1 MKNMNEACASR
12 RHAQRIC
19 ATLLAL
25 AIALWSMAL
34 PLGSLTQR
42 AYADDG
48 YTITISNATNGTYAA
63 YQIFYGSY
71 TESDDG
77 TVALGGDA
85 MLVEAMQAS
94 VLSAL
99 ESTGRT
105 YAVTVTY
112 DDDDGDAI
120 SITFYDFENEKSKT
134 VSYTDRA
141 LANAVLDALAAIDEA
156 NLDATFANY
165 LANAVTANEVSA
177 DATATATEASDGTL
191 TATLAVEN
199 TGYYLVLNT
208 GSETANSSAILV
220 NVTESGAT
228 ADSKQADI
236 PQVTKSIVT
245 SSDTGSAITYN
256 GDGTANI
263 SYTVT
268 GTVVTD
274 VADYDIYYYAFVDTL
289 PAGFTASLDE
299 GSSNV
304 AWSIACGETSLTS
317 AFFASVS
324 TDSSTSTSTITWACA
339 DLTAIDDVS
348 VSSLAGATLTLS
360 YTLTLSSDEV
370 SSLLASADTAVD
382 TLTNS
387 VKVVFSNDPYSSGKG
402 VTGKTDDD
410 PTAETEKTTSTLA
423 LYTLVVKKVDSS
435 SDALAGA
442 AFSLKADNG
451 YVVSVGASDS
461 TTSFTFTGLEA
472 GVVYTLT
479 EDTTP
484 SGYKSIEPITFVIST
499 TTASVTVD
507 DADGTVTVPAVDT
520 ENSSYSDLSGAVSSW
535 TADTSSDYYTLVATV
550 VNKEGS
556 TLPLTGQQGRMLLM
570 LAGLVLVV
578 GCVLLLTRRR
588 KGNAQQ

>member
-48 YTITISNATNGTYAA
+48 YTITINNATSGTYSA

-71 TESDDG
+71 VTQSDG
-77 TVALGGDA
+77 TAVLGGNA
-85 MLVEAMQAS
+85 MLVEAMQVS

-99 ESTGRT
+99 ASTGGT

-112 DDDDGDAI
+112 DDDDGDAAT
-120 SITFYDFENEKSKT
+120 ITFYDFDNETTKT
-134 VSYTDRA
+134 VDYTASA
-141 LANAVLDALAAIDEA
+141 LSNAVLDALEAIDDA
-156 NLDATFANY
+156 GLDATFAKH
-165 LANAVTANEVSA
+165 LANQVTSNEVTA
-177 DATATATEASDGTL
+177 DATATATDGEEKVTFS
-191 TATLAVEN
+191 VEN
-199 TGYYLVLNT
+199 VGYYLVLNT
-208 GSETANSSAILV
+208 GADTANSSAILV

-228 ADSKQADI
+228 VNSKQADT
-236 PQVTKSIVT
+236 PTVTKSVVT
-245 SSDTGSAITYN
+245 DDDTGSAITYN
-256 GDGTANI
+256 DDGTASI

-268 GTVVTD
+268 GTVVSD
-274 VADYDIYYYAFVDTL
+274 VADYDVYYYAFVDTL
-289 PAGFTASLDE
+289 PAGFTALLDE

-317 AFFASVS
+317 AFSASVS
-324 TDSSTSTSTITWACA
+324 TDSSPSTITWACA

-360 YTLTLSSDEV
+360 YTITLSSSEV
-370 SSLLASADTAVD
+370 TSLLTDTSNATSA
-382 TLTNS
+382 LTNS
-387 VKVVFSNDPYSSGKG
+387 VKVVFSNDPYSSGNG
-402 VTGKTDDD
+402 VTGEENDD
-410 PTAETEKTTSTLA
+410 PTAETEETTNTLR
-423 LYTLVVKKVDSS
+423 LYTLVVNKVNENSAS
-435 SDALAGA
+435 LAGA
-442 AFSLKADNG
+442 AFSLTASNG
-451 YVVSVGASDS
+451 YTVSYTADSS
-461 TTSFTFTGLEA
+461 TTSFTFTGLEK
-472 GVVYTLT
+472 GVEYTLT
-479 EDTTP
+479 EVTVP
-484 SGYKSIEPITFVIST
+484 AGYKSIEPITFT
-499 TTASVTVD
+499 LTTATKTIDGEDYTV
-507 DADGTVTVPAVDT
+507 ASVDT
-520 ENSSYSDLSGAVSSW
+520 SDDEYSDLSGAATW
-535 TADTSSDYYTLVATV
+535 TMATTLSGIYTLTATI

>member
-48 YTITISNATNGTYAA
+48 YTITVNNATSGTYSA

-71 TESDDG
+71 TTSDDG

-85 MLVEAMQAS
+85 MLVETMQAS

-99 ESTGRT
+99 ASTGET

-112 DDDDGDAI
+112 DDDSGDAI
-120 SITFYDFENEKSKT
+120 SIKFYDFENEKSKT

-191 TATLAVEN
+191 TATLAVED

-208 GSETANSSAILV
+208 GSDTANSSAILV

-256 GDGTANI
+256 DDGTASI

-317 AFFASVS
+317 AFSASVS
-324 TDSSTSTSTITWACA
+324 TDSNTSTITWTCA

-387 VKVVFSNDPYSSGKG
+387 VKVVFSNDPYSSGNG

-423 LYTLVVKKVDSS
+423 LYTLVVKKVDSN

-451 YVVSVGASDS
+451 YVASVSAGDS

-507 DADGTVTVPAVDT
+507 DADVTVTVPAVET

-535 TADTSSDYYTLVATV
+535 TADTSSDYYTIVATV